1 MAAVSVENK
10 MQRLQQLNA
19 TLQNELDEVLDFET
33 RLEKQR
39 QHHLNEIHEERERKR
54 LERIF

>member
-1 MAAVSVENK
+1 